1 MPIQTRIAFGA
12 EYQAALD
19 SGLAAWIAEVEAAAK
34 AYDEAHPDEPSLM
47 AELAGMRYT
56 VAA

>member
-19 SGLAAWIAEVEAAAK
+19 SGNTTWISEVEAAAK
-34 AYDEAHPDEPSLM
+34 AYDKDHPDEPSLM
-47 AELAGMRYT
+47 AELLGMRYE